1 MKRNMSEET
10 KNVLKVLDYWF
21 VMEFF
26 DQPDLKAQKRIGAR
40 ALTYKNNIR
49 YNPNIKKK
57 KRLED
62 FVVLKEKNGIN
73 NLETIVQENS
83 EYTGLPFWGNFT
95 IYLGKIKKEI
105 CIKEIA
111 KTIKSKD
118 LRPEENND
126 EIAVATIKI
135 TKDGKYIRD
144 SLSIS
149 PLLWAIKEIKD
160 GFENIGTKL
169 SPQEYKKDVQQ
180 IENMISELFV
190 ENEETNEKYE
200 SKNFSV
206 NVDYSTLASC
216 LQQILNSLKISDICD
231 KDSLI
236 AIYYKSFEKEKNVEE
251 DLDSGL
257 HMDFFSEDLNMV
269 ADKIRHGDISEK
281 KLSILT
287 DYIIGPYRNR
297 MEKRI
302 PKRFDILNTQDTD
315 ELYHFFVNNLT
326 LRKAPLGKW
335 PSKFMPVLMQQV
347 AINLAIK
354 DDQEIPIFSV
364 NGPPGTGKTSLLK
377 EIVVNNV
384 IKKAVLLAQ
393 YSDADDA
400 FNDYYFEEGDD
411 ENNSYNKWVKKYHRL
426 KNKKINEYSILV
438 TSSNNTAVEN
448 ITKEL
453 PVENNL
459 IKNLKPKEIKTYND
473 RMLDEL
479 ANNFRVANSSDTIIR
494 NEIDYKK
501 TEDDNGIT
509 GWKVETKTFA
519 ERDIYFSYL
528 ATNLLNGSEKEGKEN
543 SKQAFALVSAS
554 LGKKENINKVE
565 TNVIKTLLSIMKTN
579 KDINKRKEKY
589 TETKEHFL
597 EQLNIVQELQRTQ
610 DHILAIQK
618 EHADIIIKRKNE
630 EIKVVEKKL
639 NIKQLYGEKYL
650 LQSRLSEELYVL
662 KNNVKKHKIQVEEN
676 EFKIKLLEADIV
688 LNKDSVAASEKQI
701 QILESSIKGFL
712 SFFKKTKKEMQKMRL
727 S

>member
-26 DQPDLKAQKRIGAR
+26 DQPDLKAQKRIGAK

-83 EYTGLPFWGNFT
+83 ECTGLPFWGNFT

-135 TKDGKYIRD
+135 TKDGKYIRN

-169 SPQEYKKDVQQ
+169 SPQDYKKDVQQ

-231 KDSLI
+231 KDSFI

-269 ADKIRHGDISEK
+269 ADKIIHGDISEK

-287 DYIIGPYRNR
+287 DYIIGPYKYSKDRCT
-297 MEKRI
+297 
-302 PKRFDILNTQDTD
+302 PKRFDILNTQDVD

-326 LRKAPLGKW
+326 LHNAPLGKW

-354 DDQEIPIFSV
+354 EDQEISIFSV

-377 EIVVNNV
+377 EIVVNNI

-400 FNDYYFEEGDD
+400 FYDYYFDEGNC
-411 ENNSYNKWVKKYHRL
+411 ENHSYNKWVKKYHRL

-438 TSSNNTAVEN
+438 ASSNNTAVEN

-453 PVENNL
+453 PIENN
-459 IKNLKPKEIKTYND
+459 IINNIKPKEIKTYND
-473 RMLDEL
+473 RMLCEL
-479 ANNFRVANSSDTIIR
+479 ANSFSVSNSSDTIIR
-494 NEIDYKK
+494 YECDYKK
-501 TEDDNGIT
+501 NEDDNGIIKNKNIVNT
-509 GWKVETKTFA
+509 CV

-528 ATNLLNGSEKEGKEN
+528 ATNLINRNEKEDKQDLD
-543 SKQAFALVSAS
+543 QAFALISAS
-554 LGKKENINKVE
+554 LGKKENIKKVE
-565 TNVIKTLLSIMKTN
+565 SSVIRTLLSIMKKN
-579 KDINKRKEKY
+579 EDIDKRKDKY
-589 TETKEHFL
+589 KEVKEQFL
-597 EQLNIVQELQRTQ
+597 KQLKIVQKLQRTQ
-610 DHILAIQK
+610 DSILATQK
-618 EHADIIIKRKNE
+618 EHADNII
-630 EIKVVEKKL
+630 V
-639 NIKQLYGEKYL
+639 
-650 LQSRLSEELYVL
+650 
-662 KNNVKKHKIQVEEN
+662 
-676 EFKIKLLEADIV
+676 
-688 LNKDSVAASEKQI
+688 
-701 QILESSIKGFL
+701 
-712 SFFKKTKKEMQKMRL
+712 
-727 S
+727 